1 MSIDNLTSLCYND
14 NMLSY
19 PQTFRIHSETNL
31 KLRLLSISTNTPMC
45 KIIEGLVE
53 ELWEKEEKKVSNIL
67 SQRPKSKRAKQLLR
81 NIRVR

>member
-1 MSIDNLTSLCYND
+1 
-14 NMLSY
+14 
-19 PQTFRIHSETNL
+19 
-31 KLRLLSISTNTPMC
+31 MC